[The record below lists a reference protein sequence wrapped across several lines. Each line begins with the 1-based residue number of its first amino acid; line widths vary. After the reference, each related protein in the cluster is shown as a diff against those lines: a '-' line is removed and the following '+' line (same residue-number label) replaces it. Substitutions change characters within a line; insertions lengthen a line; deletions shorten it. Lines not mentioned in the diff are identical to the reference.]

1 MKKTFIAFLL
11 LVATLI
17 TANAQSLMG
26 KRWYRYLSDRENL
39 ALMLSFKE
47 GPDTLA
53 DCFAI
58 VAVSAEMKVE
68 DISVIIH
75 FALPVGGSYAIE
87 GKYLIY
93 AFDED
98 GELNVDL
105 EIIGGD
111 ENAKRL
117 VESALK
123 PEIEAYKKEI
133 KPQMLEEL
141 PKRATMKIV
150 SLTNDTLILDD
161 EKGNQVTYYIVP
173 D

>member
-17 TANAQSLMG
+17 TANAQSLKG
-26 KRWYRYLSDRENL
+26 KMWYRYLSDYENL
-39 ALMLSFKE
+39 VLMLSFKE

-53 DCFAI
+53 DCL
-58 VAVSAEMKVE
+58 AVVGYDQGEKIE
-68 DISVIIH
+68 DMSIIIH
-75 FALPVGGSYAIE
+75 SALPVAGRYAIE

-98 GELNVDL
+98 GDVNVEY

-111 ENAKRL
+111 ENARRS
-117 VESALK
+117 VEAMLK
-123 PEIEAYKKEI
+123 SEIEEEFIKNV

-141 PKRATMKIV
+141 PKRGTMKIA
-150 SLTNDTLILDD
+150 SLTNDTLILVDK
-161 EKGNQVTYYIVP
+161 EGNQVTYHVAQ
-173 D
+173 